1 MVRLS
6 ISHFSRGIIKTRN
19 PRKLTGVDN
28 QSVRGHGVT
37 AFREKQG
44 YGDLE
49 LTQECVVCAKQE
61 LI

>member
-28 QSVRGHGVT
+28 QSVLGHRGDSLQRKTGIW
-37 AFREKQG
+37 R
-44 YGDLE
+44 LE
-49 LTQECVVCAKQE
+49 TDQECVPSRS
-61 LI
+61 